1 MRQILSFIAVA
12 ATLAFSGCA
21 KDPFEG
27 IQSHERA
34 IETIT
39 LGGGLIQVG
48 PATIDRAAAKASVK
62 VLVQPNTNLSKVTA
76 QIQTSYKAGI
86 NPGSSQPLDFA
97 ANNNQYKYTITSE
110 AGDTREWTVEIIPFT
125 ETLLGTYSVQALSL
139 YGGTGPEYGGG
150 AVLKLTDK
158 PWVWPATDGPDKEM
172 DNTLTFEYTGI
183 TPDGKTTGTV
193 DNKAGADGAYANFIF
208 NNPLTDVNGFYR
220 AIPKGISKWE
230 RDYANNTVTFVSPE
244 GKKTSAVFTTAKTID
259 LGNNIKKTIT
269 DNAFDFTLSGVDD
282 WANIYS
288 DYDKFVKNPRRYW
301 IEVKKNP

>member
-1 MRQILSFIAVA
+1 MKHLLSFL
-12 ATLAFSGCA
+12 TLLAILIFSGCA
-21 KDPFEG
+21 KDPFAG

-34 IETIT
+34 IEAIT

-48 PATIDRAAAKASVK
+48 PASIDRAAAKASVK
-62 VLVQPNTNLSKVTA
+62 VLVQPNTDLTKVVA
-76 QIQTSYKAGI
+76 QIQTSYRAGVTPD
-86 NPGSSQPLDFA
+86 NGQPLDFA
-97 ANNNQYKYTITSE
+97 VGNNLYKYTITSE

-150 AVLKLTDK
+150 GVMKLTDK
-158 PWVWPATDGPDKEM
+158 PWVWPATDGPEKEL
-172 DNTLTFEYTGI
+172 DNVLIFAYTGI
-183 TPDGKTTGTV
+183 TADGKTTGTV
-193 DNKAGADGAYANFIF
+193 DNQAGPDGAYANFIF

-220 AIPKGISKWE
+220 AIPKGMSTWE
-230 RDYANNTVTFVSPE
+230 RDYANNTITFISPG
-244 GKKTSAVFTTAKTID
+244 GKRSSAVFTGAKTID
-259 LGNNIKKTIT
+259 LGNNLKKTIT

-288 DYDKFVKNPRRYW
+288 DYDKFVKNPHRYW

>member
-1 MRQILSFIAVA
+1 MRYILSFIAVA
-12 ATLAFSGCA
+12 ATLVFSGCT

-34 IETIT
+34 IEAIT

-48 PATIDRAAAKASVK
+48 PAAIDRAAAKASVK
-62 VLVQPNTNLSKVTA
+62 VLVQPNTDLSKVVA
-76 QIQTSYKAGI
+76 EIQTSYKAGVS
-86 NPGSSQPLDFA
+86 PGSDQPLDFTA
-97 ANNNQYKYTITSE
+97 SNNQYKYTITSE

-150 AVLKLTDK
+150 AVMKLTDK
-158 PWVWPATDGPDKEM
+158 PWVWPANDGPEKEL

-220 AIPKGISKWE
+220 TIPKGVSTWE
-230 RDYANNTVTFVSPE
+230 RDYANNTVTFISPE
-244 GKKTSAVFTTAKTID
+244 GKRSSAIFTGAKTID
-259 LGNNIKKTIT
+259 LGNGQSKTIT

-282 WANIYS
+282 WGNIYS